1 MLEIQ
6 KGVPMP
12 EAEAKTRKNAKYP
25 FKGME
30 VGDSFVTPLK
40 KDEDIEKAMVKVNA
54 NARRYGKDLGAT
66 FETRIVKEEKTGK
79 VQGIGVWRTK

>member
-30 VGDSFVTPLK
+30 LNDSFLVPLK

-54 NARRYGKDLGAT
+54 NARRYGKDLNAT
-66 FETRIVKEEKTGK
+66 FETRVVKEGEKVK
-79 VQGIGVWRTK
+79 GIGVWRTK

>member
-6 KGVPMP
+6 KGVAIP

-25 FKGME
+25 FKAME
-30 VGDSFVTPLK
+30 VGDSFVAPLK
-40 KDEDIEKAMVKVNA
+40 KDEDVEKAMVKVNA

-66 FETRIVKEEKTGK
+66 FETRVVKDGGK

>member
-6 KGVPMP
+6 KGVAMP

-25 FKGME
+25 FKTME
-30 VGDSFVTPLK
+30 VNDSFLVPLK
-40 KDEDIEKAMVKVNA
+40 KDEDVEKTMIKVNA

-66 FETRIVKEEKTGK
+66 FETRVVKDGQK
-79 VQGIGVWRTK
+79 VQGIGVWRMK